1 VLAGWS
7 LDWKVILI
15 YLKLWSVKQVFPLFR
30 YDKFWTFYERG
41 LQMDVIL
48 FCGWHQC
55 IVLIFCMLS
64 LFSCFCVKLMQKTE
78 KKRSCDDNCK
88 CYTIVHQVSPD
99 GKQFPIT
106 SPDRRIR
113 VFWFRTG
120 KLRLVYDEFLEVI
133 PVMSILSFII
143 YLLVESSVMIN
154 YHALC

>member
-1 VLAGWS
+1 
-7 LDWKVILI
+7 
-15 YLKLWSVKQVFPLFR
+15 
-30 YDKFWTFYERG
+30 
-41 LQMDVIL
+41 
-48 FCGWHQC
+48 
-55 IVLIFCMLS
+55 
-64 LFSCFCVKLMQKTE
+64 
-78 KKRSCDDNCK
+78 
-88 CYTIVHQVSPD
+88 VSPD
-99 GKQFPIT
+99 GKQFSIT